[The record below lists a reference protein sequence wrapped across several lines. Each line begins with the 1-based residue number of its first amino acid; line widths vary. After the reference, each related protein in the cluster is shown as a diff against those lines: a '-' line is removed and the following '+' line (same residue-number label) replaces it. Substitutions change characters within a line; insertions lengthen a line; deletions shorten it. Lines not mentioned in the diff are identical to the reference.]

1 MSRPVD
7 RLVGVYDADG
17 GLLGDLRYAVGR
29 VRGTAHCALCDLT
42 HGGLRARPA
51 WRRLRDRLGVP
62 VDLLHRDERDQRL
75 QAACDGRV
83 PCIVAIAGDDV
94 VPLLGPDDLEACE
107 GDLDEF
113 ERRLLAALGRTA

>member
-17 GLLGDLRYAVGR
+17 GLFGDLRYAVGR

-42 HGGLRARPA
+42 HGGLRERPA

-62 VDLLHRDERDQRL
+62 VDLLHRDERDDRL
-75 QAACDGRV
+75 RAAADGRV

-94 VPLLGPDDLEACE
+94 VPLLGPDELEACE
-107 GDLDEF
+107 GDLDEL
-113 ERRLLAALGRTA
+113 ERRLLAALGR